1 MSFSEFHNNSILKT
15 FPKFELSYENITHK
29 KVHNADILL
38 AIPEGNKGFVWFTC
52 YNNENICFLLEMD
65 EKNKIKNIKR
75 MLVSFIDSLALG
87 TIFYGSLFIY
97 NNISCFAIED
107 IYYYKGNNYIYTPY
121 SNKLH
126 LFKQIFNTEISQ
138 NILNHN
144 FTIFGL
150 PLVYMDFNL
159 LLNDIQKLPYKISQ
173 IKFRFFE
180 KKNTRKIMTMQ
191 YFKPSIISKNNIQK
205 EKQTAVFK
213 IMADI
218 EPDIYNLFIYKN
230 GVDEYYDMAF
240 IPDFKTSVMMNKLFR
255 NIKENDNLDTIEESD
270 NELDF
275 EDVREDKYVYLDKSF
290 NLICEYNYK
299 FKRWVPISL
308 VGENAQIASS
318 IIIK

>member
-1 MSFSEFHNNSILKT
+1 
-15 FPKFELSYENITHK
+15 
-29 KVHNADILL
+29 
-38 AIPEGNKGFVWFTC
+38 
-52 YNNENICFLLEMD
+52 
-65 EKNKIKNIKR
+65 
-75 MLVSFIDSLALG
+75 
-87 TIFYGSLFIY
+87 
-97 NNISCFAIED
+97 
-107 IYYYKGNNYIYTPY
+107 
-121 SNKLH
+121 
-126 LFKQIFNTEISQ
+126 
-138 NILNHN
+138 
-144 FTIFGL
+144 
-150 PLVYMDFNL
+150 
-159 LLNDIQKLPYKISQ
+159 
-173 IKFRFFE
+173 
-180 KKNTRKIMTMQ
+180 MTMK
-191 YFKPSIISKNNIQK
+191 YFKPSILSKNNIQN

-213 IMADI
+213 IMDDI

>member
-1 MSFSEFHNNSILKT
+1 
-15 FPKFELSYENITHK
+15 
-29 KVHNADILL
+29 
-38 AIPEGNKGFVWFTC
+38 
-52 YNNENICFLLEMD
+52 
-65 EKNKIKNIKR
+65 
-75 MLVSFIDSLALG
+75 
-87 TIFYGSLFIY
+87 
-97 NNISCFAIED
+97 
-107 IYYYKGNNYIYTPY
+107 
-121 SNKLH
+121 
-126 LFKQIFNTEISQ
+126 
-138 NILNHN
+138 
-144 FTIFGL
+144 
-150 PLVYMDFNL
+150 
-159 LLNDIQKLPYKISQ
+159 
-173 IKFRFFE
+173 
-180 KKNTRKIMTMQ
+180 MTMN

>member
-1 MSFSEFHNNSILKT
+1 
-15 FPKFELSYENITHK
+15 
-29 KVHNADILL
+29 
-38 AIPEGNKGFVWFTC
+38 
-52 YNNENICFLLEMD
+52 
-65 EKNKIKNIKR
+65 
-75 MLVSFIDSLALG
+75 
-87 TIFYGSLFIY
+87 
-97 NNISCFAIED
+97 
-107 IYYYKGNNYIYTPY
+107 
-121 SNKLH
+121 
-126 LFKQIFNTEISQ
+126 
-138 NILNHN
+138 
-144 FTIFGL
+144 
-150 PLVYMDFNL
+150 MDFNL

-180 KKNTRKIMTMQ
+180 KKNARKIMTMN
-191 YFKPSIISKNNIQK
+191 YFKPSISKNNIQK

-255 NIKENDNLDTIEESD
+255 NIKENDNLDKIEESD